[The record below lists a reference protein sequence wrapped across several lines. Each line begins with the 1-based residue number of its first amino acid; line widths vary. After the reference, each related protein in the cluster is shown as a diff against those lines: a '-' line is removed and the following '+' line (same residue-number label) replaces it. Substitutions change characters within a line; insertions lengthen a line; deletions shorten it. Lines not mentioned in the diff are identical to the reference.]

1 MAPMPPLSGS
11 AMSTLFNVTSLP
23 PLPQQTLIP
32 HPTYPV
38 SFFPTAYYYYSFCLL
53 PVPHLLPP
61 PRSLPRP
68 TSCSSVSSTGVK
80 NFLSALFIVVS
91 PASRSVNGHGWHSI
105 NAHNSL
111 SRNFYNR
118 EDKLALHPFG
128 ITFCSTHFACFSVT
142 QVKESGQSCTM
153 LFITLKFF
161 SSIKFVFMLDSV
173 PFLDVSI

>member
-1 MAPMPPLSGS
+1 
-11 AMSTLFNVTSLP
+11 MSQASHPYPNKHWFPILLTLFHFSPQHIIIIPFVYYLSLICSLP
-23 PLPQQTLIP
+23 W
-32 HPTYPV
+32 
-38 SFFPTAYYYYSFCLL
+38 
-53 PVPHLLPP
+53 
-61 PRSLPRP
+61 SLPRP

-142 QVKESGQSCTM
+142 QVKESGQSCNM